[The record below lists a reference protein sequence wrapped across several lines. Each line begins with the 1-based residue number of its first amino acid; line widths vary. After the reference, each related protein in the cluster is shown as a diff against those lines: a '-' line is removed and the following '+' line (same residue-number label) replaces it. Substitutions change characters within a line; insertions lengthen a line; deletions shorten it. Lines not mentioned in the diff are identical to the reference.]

1 VRLGVW
7 GGSRKS
13 WHIHTRG
20 PGDLGYEVAPELPGP
35 ENARGV
41 VVSQRGLGEAL
52 VTVSLAL
59 YEALYN
65 NAKLYPVV

>member
-41 VVSQRGLGEAL
+41 SQRGLGEAL

-59 YEALYN
+59 CEALYN
-65 NAKLYPVV
+65 NAKLYPAV